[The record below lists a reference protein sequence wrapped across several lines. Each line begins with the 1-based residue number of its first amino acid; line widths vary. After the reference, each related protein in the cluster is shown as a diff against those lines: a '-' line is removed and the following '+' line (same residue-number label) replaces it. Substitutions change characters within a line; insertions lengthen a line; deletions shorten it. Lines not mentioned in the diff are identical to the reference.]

1 MMPSKD
7 EWIKALNDRHGED
20 LQNKISSTT
29 VGICGLGGLG
39 SNIAI
44 TLARAGVGKL
54 ILIDFDKVDIT
65 NLQRQQY
72 KASQVGM
79 YKTEAL
85 RDNLA
90 EINPYLESEIQTVCV
105 TEKNAKELLKDCDII
120 CEAFD
125 NAECKAMLTNL
136 VLEEM
141 PEKYI
146 VAASGM
152 AGMGS
157 ANSIHTRKVTKRFY
171 LCGDEISDASDGI
184 GLVSSRVML
193 CAAHQAH
200 MVLRLIANEFE
211 V

>member
-44 TLARAGVGKL
+44 ALARAGVGKL

-65 NLQRQQY
+65 NLHRQQY
-72 KASQVGM
+72 KVSQVGM

-85 RDNLA
+85 KENLT
-90 EINPYLESEIQTVCV
+90 EINPYLEIEIHTVCV
-105 TEKNAKELLKDCDII
+105 TEENAKELLIDCAII

-125 NAECKAMLTNL
+125 NAENINALTHFTNDF
-136 VLEEM
+136 EFGTG
-141 PEKYI
+141 
-146 VAASGM
+146 AQ
-152 AGMGS
+152 
-157 ANSIHTRKVTKRFY
+157 
-171 LCGDEISDASDGI
+171 I
-184 GLVSSRVML
+184 GVSTQKF
-193 CAAHQAH
+193 HIQ
-200 MVLRLIANEFE
+200 
-211 V
+211 

>member
-1 MMPSKD
+1 MMPSKED
-7 EWIKALNDRHGED
+7 WIKALSDRHGAD
-20 LQNKISSTT
+20 LQNRISSTT

-44 TLARAGVGKL
+44 SLARAGVGKL
-54 ILIDFDKVDIT
+54 ILIDFDRVDIT
-65 NLQRQQY
+65 NLHRQQY
-72 KASQVGM
+72 KANQIGM

-85 RDNLA
+85 KDNLM
-90 EINPYLESEIQTVCV
+90 EINPYIEVKIHTVRV
-105 TEKNAKELLKDCDII
+105 TIENAKELLKDCGII
-120 CEAFD
+120 CESFD
-125 NAECKAMLTNL
+125 DAECKAMLTNL

-141 PEKYI
+141 PDKYI

-152 AGMGS
+152 AGLGT

>member
-44 TLARAGVGKL
+44 ALARAGIGKL

-65 NLQRQQY
+65 NLHRQQY

-79 YKTEAL
+79 YKTEAI
-85 RDNLA
+85 RENLT
-90 EINPYLESEIQTVCV
+90 EINPYLETEIQTVCV
-105 TEKNAKELLKDCDII
+105 TEENAKELLKDCDII

-125 NAECKAMLTNL
+125 NAEYKAMLTNL

-141 PEKYI
+141 PDKYL

>member
-7 EWIKALNDRHGED
+7 EWIKALNDRHGKD

-44 TLARAGVGKL
+44 ALARAGIGKL

-65 NLQRQQY
+65 NLHRQQY

-85 RDNLA
+85 RENLK
-90 EINPYLESEIQTVCV
+90 EINPYLETEIQTVCV
-105 TEKNAKELLKDCDII
+105 TEENAKELLKECDII

-125 NAECKAMLTNL
+125 NAECKSMLTNF

-141 PEKYI
+141 PDKYL

-171 LCGDEISDASDGI
+171 LCGDEISDVSEGI
-184 GLVSSRVML
+184 GLVSTRVMI

-200 MVLRLIANEFE
+200 TVLRLIANEFE